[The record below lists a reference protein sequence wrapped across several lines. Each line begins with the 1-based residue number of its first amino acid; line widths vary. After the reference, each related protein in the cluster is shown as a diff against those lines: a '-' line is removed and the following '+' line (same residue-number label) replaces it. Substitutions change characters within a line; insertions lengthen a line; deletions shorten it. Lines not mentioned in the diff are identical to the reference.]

1 MHLRSLLLSIA
12 LATTATAA
20 RAQAPA
26 AAAPPQSLQV
36 RVVNVTAAEAA
47 RAGRARRD
55 TAAVP
60 GDLLRYT
67 LTFVNRLPRAVT
79 GVALANPLPAGVEY
93 VAGSPR
99 ATRAGARVEF
109 SADGG
114 VSWSAQPMESV
125 IEDGRA
131 VRRPI
136 APARYTGVRWLL
148 DDQVGARDSVMAE
161 FSARVRGG
169 PARPATAPASPRPTG
184 R

>member
-1 MHLRSLLLSIA
+1 MTFRSLLLTIS
-12 LATTATAA
+12 LAAATSVA
-20 RAQAPA
+20 RAQAPV
-26 AAAPPQSLQV
+26 APPQPLQV
-36 RVVNVTAAEAA
+36 RVVNLTAGEAA
-47 RAGRARRD
+47 RAGKARRD

-79 GVALANPLPAGVEY
+79 GVALANPLPAGVEF

-99 ATRAGARVEF
+99 ATQAAARVEF

-114 VSWSAQPMESV
+114 ASWSAQPMESV

-148 DDQVGARDSVMAE
+148 DGQVGTRDSVVAE

-169 PARPATAPASPRPTG
+169 PSRPATAPTPSRPTG